1 MMFNWYYKVWAEVI
15 NSERAENPERKNWK
29 IYTLIP
35 VSILQAINLFT
46 FLYWLNV
53 IFKGHL
59 PLFAPVHFFNAFA
72 INSGISI
79 IITYFIPFLLLNYLL
94 IFSYDQY
101 ITITERYKDGTIK
114 VYKQYAIWT
123 IGLCFIPLLAKILFF
138 S

>member
-1 MMFNWYYKVWAEVI
+1 MLNWYYKVWAEAI
-15 NSERAENPERKNWK
+15 NAERADNPERKNWK

-35 VSILQAINLFT
+35 ISILQAINLFT
-46 FLYWLNV
+46 FLYWLKL

-72 INSGISI
+72 LDSSISI
-79 IITYFIPFLLLNYLL
+79 VITYLIPFLLLNCLL

-101 ITITERYKDGTIK
+101 VGITKRYKDDSTKI
-114 VYKQYAIWT
+114 YKRYALWT
-123 IGLCFIPLLAKILFF
+123 IGLCFIPVLIKVLFF